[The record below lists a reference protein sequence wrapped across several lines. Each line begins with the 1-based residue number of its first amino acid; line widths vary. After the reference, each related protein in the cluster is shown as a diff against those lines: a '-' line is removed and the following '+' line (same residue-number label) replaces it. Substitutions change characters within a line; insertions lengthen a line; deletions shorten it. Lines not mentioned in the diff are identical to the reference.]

1 MLQDDAR
8 RWLASPLVALHLC
21 ASVEHAGASILQMM
35 SAYVVYSWLAAADRN
50 DPTSFAALPVVGK
63 GALLACIGHVAAF
76 ASMPVFIALYRSFKW
91 QTMAYIGLS
100 VGLTALALA
109 WMLMSI
115 TNVLSVM
122 FVLRALGAGVSG
134 VLVSSVSAAQEYHGS
149 VDVQSLLRPHF
160 GRVMSALFIGL
171 CAVVDVAQDHAT
183 IHISFMSL
191 MALFCVLVVFLLRF
205 FVRAQRKALK
215 DEEKNNLLVDDVEL
229 PVTPP
234 PTVLG
239 APRPHFNDIRRL
251 CPHHLYGATASG
263 HPIWIVQAG
272 LLDVHALQQAGFTS
286 YCLKDHFAYMLSYLK
301 TTHPPASTLVVVL
314 DLDGLKLI
322 ETQGWTID
330 WACTIVAHLQRCA
343 KDETL
348 HKLYVVNVPFW
359 FSWVWKTI
367 RSHIADATLSKIT
380 FLKAKP
386 GFRKVTLEPLHHTV
400 GRLSLL
406 PTMYGGENP
415 IALSETDDEF
425 ALDAHI
431 TSLNATLDESR
442 ELIYSDGSDDEDAFS
457 TTPVLRVFVAPP
469 PDRLFVPL
477 RTSTNR
483 PLLAMLGAYT
493 VHMTLLVAFDAL
505 YPMWAL
511 QHASASSP
519 LTRLG
524 LAALATGVA
533 SGVHL
538 VLRHVPLPPID
549 RLFALQVAVFAIFPL
564 LLVLDSNVLSWPIV
578 VGLLLAKAVVSD
590 ATTRFLWCRVCQAAS
605 PDHNSESSEDSV
617 IIHKVLERTLVWLWL
632 VANACGNLLPPILVS
647 VLQHLWMGHVR
658 LALAAT
664 YWVAAALV
672 GVLRVHSSKLL
683 RGLFVLGVQG
693 MQREELGEEQNP
705 NLQLQQLQMQQ
716 QQLQQQQMQLH
727 AFWQSQI
734 HEISQIDPEVQDFKT
749 HQLPLARIKK
759 IMKSDEDVRMISAE
773 APVLFAKAC
782 EMFILEL
789 SLRAWI
795 HTEENK
801 RRTLQRNDIA
811 MAITKTDTF
820 DFLIDIVPR
829 EDIKLPGKKEGAM
842 DPQMVYQQQLQQQQ
856 AAMLHQFMQSQ
867 AGGNPAMWP
876 PQQLQMMQH
885 YQQQL
890 QGMQPATA
898 DGTAAQQASSTQ
910 QAQANQA
917 ARNGVDV

>member
-35 SAYVVYSWLAAADRN
+35 SAYVVYTWLAADDRD
-50 DPTSFAALPVVGK
+50 DPASFAALPVVGK

-76 ASMPVFIALYRSFKW
+76 ASMPAFIALYRSFKW
-91 QTMAYIGLS
+91 QTMTYIGLS

-115 TNVLSVM
+115 TNVLSIM

-191 MALFCVLVVFLLRF
+191 MALFCVLCVFLLRF

-215 DEEKNNLLVDDVEL
+215 DEEKNNLLIDDIEM
-229 PVTPP
+229 PATPP
-234 PTVLG
+234 PAVLG

-251 CPHHLYGATASG
+251 CPHYLYGATTAG
-263 HPIWIVQAG
+263 HPIWIIQAG

-286 YCLKDHFAYMLSYLK
+286 YCLKDHFAYMLSYLRS
-301 TTHPPASTLVVVL
+301 TNPSTLVVVL

-330 WACTIVAHLQRCA
+330 WVCTIVAHLQRCA
-343 KDETL
+343 KDDTL
-348 HKLYVVNVPFW
+348 CQLYVVNVPFW

-386 GFRKVTLEPLHHTV
+386 GFRKATLEPLHHVV
-400 GRLSLL
+400 GRLALL

-415 IALSETDDEF
+415 IALSETDQEL

-431 TSLNATLDESR
+431 TSLNATLEKSR
-442 ELIYSDGSDDEDAFS
+442 ELIYSDGSDDEDAFFDCTPVVDETPTA
-457 TTPVLRVFVAPP
+457 TTMSSDDESPVLRVFVAPP
-469 PDRLFVPL
+469 PARIFVPL
-477 RTSTNR
+477 LQSTNR
-483 PLLAMLGAYT
+483 QLLAMLRAYT
-493 VHMTLLVAFDAL
+493 MHVTLHVAFDAL
-505 YPMWAL
+505 YPMWVL
-511 QHASASSP
+511 QHASDSAP

-578 VGLLLAKAVVSD
+578 VGLLLAKAVVQD
-590 ATTRFLWCRVCQAAS
+590 ATTRYLWRRVCQAAC
-605 PDHNSESSEDSV
+605 PDHNAESNEDN
-617 IIHKVLERTLVWLWL
+617 IHKVLERTLVWLWL
-632 VANACGNLLPPILVS
+632 LANACGNLVPPILVAL
-647 VLQHLWMGHVR
+647 LQHLWAGHVR
-658 LALAAT
+658 LALAAI
-664 YWVAAALV
+664 YWGAAALI
-672 GVLRVHSSKLL
+672 VLLYMRV
-683 RGLFVLGVQG
+683 R
-693 MQREELGEEQNP
+693 P
-705 NLQLQQLQMQQ
+705 
-716 QQLQQQQMQLH
+716 QLH
-727 AFWQSQI
+727 HSVL
-734 HEISQIDPEVQDFKT
+734 D
-749 HQLPLARIKK
+749 RI
-759 IMKSDEDVRMISAE
+759 V
-773 APVLFAKAC
+773 
-782 EMFILEL
+782 
-789 SLRAWI
+789 
-795 HTEENK
+795 
-801 RRTLQRNDIA
+801 
-811 MAITKTDTF
+811 
-820 DFLIDIVPR
+820 
-829 EDIKLPGKKEGAM
+829 
-842 DPQMVYQQQLQQQQ
+842 
-856 AAMLHQFMQSQ
+856 
-867 AGGNPAMWP
+867 
-876 PQQLQMMQH
+876 
-885 YQQQL
+885 
-890 QGMQPATA
+890 
-898 DGTAAQQASSTQ
+898 
-910 QAQANQA
+910 
-917 ARNGVDV
+917 